1 MNILVVKLIFFSHKY
16 ISIPTFYDYSIDNMT
31 SLSGIFEHQAFH
43 SGKEALRAEQEAFR
57 AEQAVDNSEQAVA
70 APKSEQAADNSEQ
83 AADNSEQAAPNSEQA
98 ADNSE
103 QAADNSEDLDH
114 SYSELSA
121 SVTQEGSPN
130 ARPEK
135 KNGTLTWKRRNGGEG
150 KLTYAVIIEGRG
162 QGRYMVE
169 GIQDEKSVYMWIFV
183 KEDEF
188 DKIDDG
194 NEFTCTKTTIG
205 FHYLLGTNH
214 VTRATYVLN
223 Q

>member
-70 APKSEQAADNSEQ
+70 APK
-83 AADNSEQAAPNSEQA
+83 SEQA